1 MPSNHKH
8 NHNNFTNSDLFTLI
22 HLTKA
27 SFCSA
32 RTEDS
37 EMEDNL
43 YPSEG
48 GSCTCY
54 CCDSQFKRAKVDA
67 AHYTLSPSVFTWRYT
82 TSLFLYSSPL
92 PFKQATVLAGSS
104 RFTSRWLAEIAAA
117 IRQAA
122 ARSN

>member
-1 MPSNHKH
+1 MPSNHK
-8 NHNNFTNSDLFTLI
+8 NNNFINSDLFTLI

-37 EMEDNL
+37 KMEDNL
-43 YPSEG
+43 DPSEG

-67 AHYTLSPSVFTWRYT
+67 GGGTPHL
-82 TSLFLYSSPL
+82 SSPL
-92 PFKQATVLAGSS
+92 PFKQAAVLAGSS
-104 RFTSRWLAEIAAA
+104 RFPSRWLAEIAAA